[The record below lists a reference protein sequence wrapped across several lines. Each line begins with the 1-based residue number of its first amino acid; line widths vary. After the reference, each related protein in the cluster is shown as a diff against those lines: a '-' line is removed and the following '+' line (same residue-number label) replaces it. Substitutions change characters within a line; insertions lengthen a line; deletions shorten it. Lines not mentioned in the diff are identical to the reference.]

1 MIISFVFILIG
12 ITFML
17 GTLIYTRKKNKLQ
30 DFKPIDNSNIKKGI
44 KTLTNLWGIDLVNNQ
59 MITIN
64 KNQHSIIVELESIEY
79 SLLHDGE
86 RANVDRELISIAQML
101 KFPIQFLEIK
111 KQIELEDMLE
121 EIKINTINANSNVK
135 EYASQIISH
144 LEELQKEE
152 NFFDNQPELISL
164 LAPEV
169 IQENKDYIYMGN
181 DKYSRIFTL
190 MLYPNYIGIGWLDD
204 ILNTIGNVDISTQVQ
219 VADERNVIRY
229 LTHKV
234 TKLQSDYLLFEK
246 QGNIEELHRLEENIQ
261 ARRN

>member
-1 MIISFVFILIG
+1 
-12 ITFML
+12 
-17 GTLIYTRKKNKLQ
+17 
-30 DFKPIDNSNIKKGI
+30 
-44 KTLTNLWGIDLVNNQ
+44 
-59 MITIN
+59 
-64 KNQHSIIVELESIEY
+64 
-79 SLLHDGE
+79 
-86 RANVDRELISIAQML
+86 ML

-181 DKYSRIFTL
+181 DKYSRTFYIDVL
-190 MLYPNYIGIGWLDD
+190 SKLYWNWL
-204 ILNTIGNVDISTQVQ
+204 
-219 VADERNVIRY
+219 
-229 LTHKV
+229 
-234 TKLQSDYLLFEK
+234 
-246 QGNIEELHRLEENIQ
+246 
-261 ARRN
+261 AR